1 VELRAVKVLVDVE
14 DVTGA
19 ARFYSEVL
27 GMQITYDSADWGE
40 LEFGTAAIGLH
51 PGGDASKETWTPL
64 SFTVD
69 SLDELGESV
78 LAAGGTIVEP
88 PYDPGEG
95 PFRLATY
102 ADPEN
107 NRFMGR
113 QDL

>member
-1 VELRAVKVLVDVE
+1 MELR
-14 DVTGA
+14 
-19 ARFYSEVL
+19 
-27 GMQITYDSADWGE
+27 
-40 LEFGTAAIGLH
+40 
-51 PGGDASKETWTPL
+51 PGGDASKEVWTPL

-69 SLDELGESV
+69 SLDELGRLV

-102 ADPEN
+102 SDPEN

-113 QDL
+113 QDI